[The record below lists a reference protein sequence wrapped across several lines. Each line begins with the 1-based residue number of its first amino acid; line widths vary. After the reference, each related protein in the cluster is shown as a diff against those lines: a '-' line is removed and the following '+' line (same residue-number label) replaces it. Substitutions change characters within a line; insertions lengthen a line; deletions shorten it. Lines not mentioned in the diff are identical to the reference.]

1 MDVNLGDIKGLL
13 EAGGRVSVVLELSVK
28 SVPEVEKAF
37 AQLDKAFEQAK
48 ESIGEVLAPAV
59 VQVIDVLKTFVDIF
73 NHLPGPIQT
82 FLVVA
87 GTLVIGLMELLPVIV
102 GLASAFGIL
111 ALAQWSVL
119 APVLLI
125 VAAVVAV
132 IAIFALLV
140 YAIVEAYNGVSWF
153 RTAVDTVWS
162 AIKEAFATALTFIK
176 EIVQT
181 VMTAVTDFFRSQM
194 EWIMEVVEPVWQWIK
209 EAFHTG
215 LTFIQDI
222 VQTVMTE
229 VTDFFQSKL
238 EQIQQFWDENGELI
252 MAAVKRVWGW
262 IEPFISAV
270 MEAVSGVI
278 QFVWE
283 LIKSITLFIWN
294 GIKDVITTVLGW
306 IQTFISGVMST
317 IQSIIQMAWTVI
329 KTVTMSVWEG
339 IKGYISTIITAILGI
354 VKSVAQLIMGDWSGA
369 LNTMWST
376 GKSILKGILS
386 TFNNMLGGLPAKA
399 LAWGAN
405 LMTGSINGFK
415 SMFSYLKKAVGDA
428 AKVVGDFLGFSS
440 PTKRGPGRTSHRWAP
455 NLMEMFSTGIRAG
468 VPDVRMATRE
478 VVSTLAVVGEG
489 GAAPVTGEGNVPEYV
504 MVQIDLDKRQLAQ
517 VLAKPTAQLHNRTN
531 RRQATAMGVSF

>member
-28 SVPEVEKAF
+28 SVPELEKAF

-140 YAIVEAYNGVSWF
+140 YAIVEAYNRVSWF

-229 VTDFFQSKL
+229 VTDFFNPNWSRSNS
-238 EQIQQFWDENGELI
+238 FGMRMEN
-252 MAAVKRVWGW
+252 
-262 IEPFISAV
+262 
-270 MEAVSGVI
+270 
-278 QFVWE
+278 
-283 LIKSITLFIWN
+283 
-294 GIKDVITTVLGW
+294 
-306 IQTFISGVMST
+306 
-317 IQSIIQMAWTVI
+317 
-329 KTVTMSVWEG
+329 
-339 IKGYISTIITAILGI
+339 
-354 VKSVAQLIMGDWSGA
+354 
-369 LNTMWST
+369 
-376 GKSILKGILS
+376 
-386 TFNNMLGGLPAKA
+386 
-399 LAWGAN
+399 
-405 LMTGSINGFK
+405 
-415 SMFSYLKKAVGDA
+415 
-428 AKVVGDFLGFSS
+428 
-440 PTKRGPGRTSHRWAP
+440 
-455 NLMEMFSTGIRAG
+455 
-468 VPDVRMATRE
+468 
-478 VVSTLAVVGEG
+478 
-489 GAAPVTGEGNVPEYV
+489 
-504 MVQIDLDKRQLAQ
+504 
-517 VLAKPTAQLHNRTN
+517 
-531 RRQATAMGVSF
+531 